1 MMCLLEQKIFSCQN
15 GTDLF
20 GNDTV
25 KCQANGSWTD
35 FPQCMQ
41 RCDAPNIQNSNINV
55 TSITSYASAAMINV
69 SCKDNA
75 KLYGSTSITCNNG
88 SWSDLPTCKIYRCYK
103 PTLGSHA
110 NIEDLA
116 EYLINS
122 TFNVTC
128 DKGYDGNVSAEC
140 LADGN
145 WNITGVCGLQTCPSP
160 VEIPNSKDVYNT
172 SINYSWNDTFTYR
185 YLKSK

>member
-1 MMCLLEQKIFSCQN
+1 MCLLEQKIFSCQN

-35 FPQCMQ
+35 FPKCMQ
-41 RCDAPNIQNSNINV
+41 RCDTPNIQNSNINV

-69 SCKDNA
+69 TCNDNA
-75 KLYGSTSITCNNG
+75 KLHGSTSITCNNG
-88 SWSDLPTCKIYRCYK
+88 SWSDLPICQIYRCHK
-103 PTLGSHA
+103 PTLGPHD
-110 NIEDLA
+110 NIEDLTQ
-116 EYLINS
+116 YLINS

-128 DKGYDGNVSAEC
+128 DKGYDGNVIAEC

-160 VEIPNSKDVYNT
+160 VEIPNSKDIYNA

-185 YLKSK
+185 